1 MAIYSISDLHLDL
14 GVYKPMDVFGTNW
27 ENYVDRLA
35 DNWKQTVQK
44 EDLVLLPGDIS
55 WATYLNDAVRDFQ
68 YIHELPGIKIITKG
82 NHDYWWET
90 LGKMN
95 RFLEENSFDSIRFL
109 HNNLLEHENAVIC
122 GTKGYPD
129 TEGAVP
135 QDEAE
140 AKLYLRE
147 VGRLERVL
155 AEAKKR
161 NPEKLIVMLH
171 YPPGKNSAFAEL
183 MRQYQVN
190 ICVYG
195 HLHDKAHIGALQGQI
210 GGVEYRLVSA
220 DYLKFKPYRLL

>member
-27 ENYVDRLA
+27 ENYISRLA

-95 RFLEENSFDSIRFL
+95 RFLEENGFDSIRFL
-109 HNNLLEHENAVIC
+109 HNSILEHENTVIC

-129 TEGAVP
+129 TAGTLP
-135 QDEAE
+135 QDETE
-140 AKLYLRE
+140 SKLYLRE

-155 AEAKKR
+155 TEAKKR

-171 YPPGKNSAFAEL
+171 YPPGKSTAFAEL
-183 MRQYQVN
+183 MRQYEVD

-195 HLHDKAHIGALQGQI
+195 HLHDKAHIGALQGKI
-210 GGVEYRLVSA
+210 GNVEYKLVSA